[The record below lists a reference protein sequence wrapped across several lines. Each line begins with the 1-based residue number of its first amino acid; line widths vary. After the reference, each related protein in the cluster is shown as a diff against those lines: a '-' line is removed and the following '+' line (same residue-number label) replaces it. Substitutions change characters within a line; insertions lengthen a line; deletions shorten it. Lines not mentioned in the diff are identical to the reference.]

1 MKFHAKL
8 ILAATLLLT
17 ACDKPE
23 PVDIAPQRQ
32 AMEKARG
39 VERTLQ
45 QGADESRAKI
55 DQAEQGQ

>member
-1 MKFHAKL
+1 MKFHSIL

-32 AMEKARG
+32 ALEKAKG
-39 VERTLQ
+39 VEQTLQ
-45 QGADESRAKI
+45 QGADETRAKI
-55 DQAEQGQ
+55 DEAERGQ